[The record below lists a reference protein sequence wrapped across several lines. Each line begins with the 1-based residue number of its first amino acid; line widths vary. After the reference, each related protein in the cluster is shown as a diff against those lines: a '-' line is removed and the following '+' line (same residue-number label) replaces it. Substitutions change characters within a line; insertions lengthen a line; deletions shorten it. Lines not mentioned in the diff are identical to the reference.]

1 MVNLDPGTSK
11 YTVDGVGSFDSRQQ
25 AMAWEHAQGAQG
37 GGRSG
42 GGGIEDGILGAVWT
56 IFLLLGKLVGFLI
69 GLVVGLL
76 LKLGMVG
83 KVCMTGLVGLLGFI
97 VSYILFD
104 SFIPS
109 NFVVSILAIAGT
121 AATGFWFWVW
131 HYPIVK
137 IIPLFHFTYLTAR
150 TFSIAFYGSI
160 IIWIALALV
169 TKMNE
174 GTAMGVGIGIA
185 FLLSVIY
192 WLWKTFE
199 FKVFLEETE
208 E

>member
-1 MVNLDPGTSK
+1 MVNQDPGTSK
-11 YTVDGVGSFDSRQQ
+11 WTIDGVGSFDSRQQ
-25 AMAWEHAQGAQG
+25 AMAWEHAHGSQG
-37 GGRSG
+37 GGG
-42 GGGIEDGILGAVWT
+42 GGGIEDGILGAIWT
-56 IFLLLGKLVGFLI
+56 IFLLLGKLVGSLI

-76 LKLGMVG
+76 LKMGIVG
-83 KVCMTGLVGLLGFI
+83 KVCMAGLVGLLGFI

-109 NFVVSILAIAGT
+109 NFVVSILSIAGT

-131 HYPIVK
+131 HYPLVK
-137 IIPLFHFTYLTAR
+137 IIPLFHFTYLSAR

-160 IIWIALALV
+160 IWIALALI
-169 TKMNE
+169 TKMHE

-199 FKVFLEETE
+199 FKVFLEEQD
-208 E
+208 